1 MAAEPAVPAGAR
13 KRCLVA
19 CDSPQGLY
27 CVEVELDRAA
37 TIADALAA
45 ARACLPGVAAD
56 WEGGLTG
63 IWGEARSRDHCPAAG
78 ERVELYRPLPED
90 PRLRRRSSVQQARR
104 ARR

>member
-1 MAAEPAVPAGAR
+1 MAAEPAVPAGSR

-19 CDSPQGLY
+19 CDSLQGLH
-27 CVEVELDRAA
+27 CVEVELDPAA

-45 ARACLPGVAAD
+45 ARARLPGVEAD
-56 WEGGLTG
+56 WEGGGTG
-63 IWGEARSRDHCPAAG
+63 IWGEARPREHCPAAG

-90 PRLRRRSSVQQARR
+90 PRVRRRSSVQRARR